1 MKRFSPIPI
10 PIRLLL
16 AAALGWCGSSLLRA
30 SWNEVPAH
38 GSLTEADRFGDQ
50 SFVRNLTPY
59 WMRGGLAVAV
69 DGSGNLYQA
78 SGNRIAK
85 YDSAGTMLW
94 SRSQTPETVT
104 VGSNPPVQT
113 HFDRWTNNQNNAY
126 LTIRL
131 AASGTDPGEL
141 ANCYARKIALDG
153 AGDVI
158 VGFLDLWHR
167 DRAVIAK
174 FDGETGEVIW
184 VARSGLP
191 FDADSSNKY
200 VSDLVDLVVLPDGKV
215 AVFESGVTA
224 SRWVFTRLV
233 VFSSAGDQSL
243 DELGDPKRLGEVV
256 RSELVRRNDGGANTR
271 DSVGVGLAVD
281 AGGNLYYATHE
292 GAVPAEWPA
301 TLDPFP
307 TPDKLIVR
315 KLVPPYT
322 SSPMEVVHESSGVEH
337 WCDLA
342 VGPGGK
348 IYVLGTDQT
357 ERPTEEWEDPEFNA
371 TPVLA
376 AFDPVSLAESVLNAR
391 KNYPGTIIYPG
402 PWGNNSIT
410 EWEYWGMK
418 IHVTGTD
425 NGDSLYLVSG
435 ERDFRIWPRPI
446 LNFDWIAFPPTGGTS
461 AGHSVFKVD
470 AQGGVLWGRDGLPVS
485 DSFIDDADH
494 FYCVGGYSTLTLT
507 KYSANGALQ
516 IQEETPNDPGN
527 SISGR
532 SRTAILPSG
541 KIVVAME
548 QGEDGN
554 SATPFAT
561 SLRIFD
567 NPPIALSSQTITFHP
582 SVGDANA
589 NQAIPLQAFSSSGLP
604 VSYRIVTGTGEVI
617 GSNLFGR
624 AGGLL
629 EVEAFHPGNEDFL
642 PAAAV
647 KKQFWIF
654 AAKTQTITFNL
665 APGYRGKLGS
675 KISLR
680 ASASSGLPVSFYAS
694 NGRIKIVGKVA
705 TIRGYG
711 AVTITARVGGNGTYQ
726 AAETRK
732 STVLRKP
739 LRKR

>member
-16 AAALGWCGSSLLRA
+16 AAALGCAAPLLRA
-30 SWNEVPAH
+30 SQNEVPAH

-50 SFVRNLTPY
+50 SFQRNLTPY
-59 WMRGGLAVAV
+59 AMRGGLAVAV

-78 SGNRIAK
+78 SGNRVAK
-85 YDSAGTMLW
+85 YDSTGTMLW
-94 SRSQTPETVT
+94 SRSQTPEIKTI
-104 VGSNPPVQT
+104 GSAPPVLNY
-113 HFDRWTNNQNNAY
+113 FDRWTNNQNNLY
-126 LTIRL
+126 IEIKL
-131 AASGTDPGEL
+131 AAAGTDPGEL
-141 ANCYARKIALDG
+141 AACHARKIVLDG

-158 VGFLDLWHR
+158 VGFLDLRHR
-167 DRAVIAK
+167 DRLVIAK
-174 FDGETGEVIW
+174 FDGETGEVLW

-191 FDADSSNKY
+191 HDSDTSNKY
-200 VSDLVDLVVLPDGKV
+200 VSDIIDLVILPDNQV
-215 AVFESGVTA
+215 ALFESGITA

-233 VFSSAGDQSL
+233 IFDPQGTA
-243 DELGDPKRLGEVV
+243 EKLGVAN

-470 AQGGVLWGRDGLPVS
+470 AQGGVLWGRDRVTVG
-485 DSFIDDADH
+485 DSFIDDSDH
-494 FYCVGGYSTLTLT
+494 YYGIGGDPTLTLT

-516 IQEETPNDPGN
+516 IQKAIPNDSGY
-527 SISGR
+527 SVSGR
-532 SRTAILPSG
+532 SRTAVLPSG
-541 KIVVAME
+541 KIVVAVE
-548 QGEDGN
+548 QGEVGN
-554 SATPFAT
+554 SVTPFAT